1 MACPPA
7 LCTPL
12 PHPSRAPPVLG
23 FLGQTPV
30 FFVLIEACS
39 HFPHADLSLQSPPCP
54 CPPVLCHCALR
65 HLAPRPLA
73 CGGPASG
80 DLGRSRA
87 SGREERLGCVVWWK
101 LRCFVA
107 GLSCGP
113 ETTAL
118 SRAGLAGPG
127 QGPATSCPAPPSRLR
142 WCQALHR
149 LPLRRWFLASV
160 HSALNPLLSRHVWTR
175 SKAGTLMGGPLL
187 ERLSIFAFFI
197 EHYLWEGQGI
207 SVSIRTSQ
215 SIFLNFILS
224 PSL

>member
-1 MACPPA
+1 MLPFPPCRSFSA
-7 LCTPL
+7 VPSLPLSTCSVPLCTAAPGS
-12 PHPSRAPPVLG
+12 PSSGLRGSSQWGPRQEQGKRKGRKAG
-23 FLGQTPV
+23 
-30 FFVLIEACS
+30 
-39 HFPHADLSLQSPPCP
+39 
-54 CPPVLCHCALR
+54 LC
-65 HLAPRPLA
+65 
-73 CGGPASG
+73 G
-80 DLGRSRA
+80 
-87 SGREERLGCVVWWK
+87 VVWWK

-118 SRAGLAGPG
+118 GRAGLAGPG

-160 HSALNPLLSRHVWTR
+160 HSALNPLLSRRVWTR

>member
-1 MACPPA
+1 M
-7 LCTPL
+7 
-12 PHPSRAPPVLG
+12 
-23 FLGQTPV
+23 PV
-30 FFVLIEACS
+30 FFVPIEARS
-39 HFPHADLSLQSPPCP
+39 RFPHADLSLQSPPCP

-87 SGREERLGCVVWWK
+87 SGRGESLGCVVWWK

-118 SRAGLAGPG
+118 GRAGLAGPG

-160 HSALNPLLSRHVWTR
+160 HSALNPLLSRCVWTR
-175 SKAGTLMGGPLL
+175 SKAGTPMGGPVL
-187 ERLSIFAFFI
+187 ERLSDLCFFSLNIISGKARAFQSPLGPLRAFFKI
-197 EHYLWEGQGI
+197 LFSHPLYRPGSHHYPQVKYGE
-207 SVSIRTSQ
+207 TEA
-215 SIFLNFILS
+215 
-224 PSL
+224 